1 MAIRPNGP
9 AGANALNDPDA
20 RNAPNALNDVNDVN
34 GSNATHDGKAP
45 DAIGPVEQRIFRE
58 GQLTIGLTLPLLPP
72 GTAEVDLHA
81 QLALAE
87 RADALG
93 FDALWIRDVPLN
105 SPDYPDPVGH
115 SDPWVLIGAL
125 AVRTHRIALITG
137 AIVLTLRHPLH
148 VAKAAASASAL
159 SGGRL
164 VLGLGSGDRPAEYA
178 AFGRQTEA
186 RRTLFRSHW
195 ETVAAAL
202 GPDAR
207 VIPDLVPPRPQAD
220 DGTENAP
227 AGRGEAARFSLLPR
241 PVAPVPMLAVGSAGQ
256 SVDWIARHAI
266 GWATYHREPE
276 VQRERYQLWRRAV
289 ERVTPD
295 AFRSFTVAMR
305 VELADNP
312 RHAPEPLGLGYRVGS
327 RALVDVLAQLRD
339 RGTHH
344 VALNLTGYGRP
355 QAHMLEELAASVLPA
370 FRPSPDAASSIPA
383 A

>member
-1 MAIRPNGP
+1 MAIRPNAAVSAP
-9 AGANALNDPDA
+9 APAA
-20 RNAPNALNDVNDVN
+20 V
-34 GSNATHDGKAP
+34 SNVP
-45 DAIGPVEQRIFRE
+45 IEQRIFQP
-58 GQLTIGLTLPLLPP
+58 GQLTIGLTLPLIPP
-72 GTAEVDLHA
+72 GTVNVDLPM

-105 SPDYPDPVGH
+105 SHDYPDPVGH

-125 AVRTHRIALITG
+125 AVRTRRIALITG

-164 VLGLGSGDRPAEYA
+164 ILGLGSGDRPAEYA
-178 AFGRQTEA
+178 AFGRQTDE
-186 RRTLFRSHW
+186 RRALFRSHW
-195 ETVAAAL
+195 DTVAAAL

-207 VIPDLVPPRPQAD
+207 VIPDLVPPLPAD
-220 DGTENAP
+220 QDVDRHADPLDQHAAAP
-227 AGRGEAARFSLLPR
+227 RFSLLPR
-241 PVAPVPMLAVGSAGQ
+241 PAAPVPMLVVGSAGQ

-276 VQRERYQLWRRAV
+276 VQRERYQLWRKAV
-289 ERVTPD
+289 ERVTPG

-305 VELADNP
+305 VELTGDP
-312 RHAPEPLGLGYRVGS
+312 DHAPEPLGLGYRVGS
-327 RALVDVLAQLRD
+327 RALVQVLAALRD

-344 VALNLTGYGRP
+344 VALNLAGDRGP
-355 QAHMLEELAASVLPA
+355 HADMLDELAASVLPA
-370 FRPSPDAASSIPA
+370 FQSSGPA
-383 A
+383 AFAGSAP